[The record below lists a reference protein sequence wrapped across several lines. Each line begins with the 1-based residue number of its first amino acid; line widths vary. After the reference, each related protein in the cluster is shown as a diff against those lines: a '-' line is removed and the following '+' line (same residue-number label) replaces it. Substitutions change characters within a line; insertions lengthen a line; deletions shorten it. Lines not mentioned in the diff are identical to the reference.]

1 MLKKMGVV
9 TVGVAAGLMVAAP
22 FASATE
28 CHDDS
33 EHHSSHESHESGSDS
48 DCNVTG
54 GSATANG
61 GIDGDSA
68 LGNVLT
74 QAPVGGANL
83 GNVVCNRILNDNL
96 SGNNIAIS
104 VL

>member
-1 MLKKMGVV
+1 MFKKMGVV

-33 EHHSSHESHESGSDS
+33 EHHSSHERSDDN

-68 LGNVLT
+68 LGNVLA

>member
-1 MLKKMGVV
+1 MFKKMGVV

-22 FASATE
+22 FAAATE

-33 EHHSSHESHESGSDS
+33 EHHSSHERSDDN

-68 LGNVLT
+68 LGNVLA

>member
-1 MLKKMGVV
+1 MFKKMGVV

-33 EHHSSHESHESGSDS
+33 EHHSSHERSDDN

-68 LGNVLT
+68 LGNVLA

-96 SGNNIAIS
+96 SGNDIAIS

>member
-1 MLKKMGVV
+1 MFTKMGVV

-33 EHHSSHESHESGSDS
+33 EHHSSHERSDDN

-68 LGNVLT
+68 LGNVLA

-96 SGNNIAIS
+96 SGNDIAIS

>member
-1 MLKKMGVV
+1 MFKKMGVV

-33 EHHSSHESHESGSDS
+33 EHHSSHERSDDN

-96 SGNNIAIS
+96 SGNDIAIS